1 MFQPKNLNN
10 LPTMAKLGGRP
21 SIFKIILC
29 SAVAVVGYLKNLEN
43 AEHKKKN
50 RAHT

>member
-1 MFQPKNLNN
+1 MFHPENLNN

-21 SIFKIILC
+21 SILC
-29 SAVAVVGYLKNLEN
+29 LIDSAVAVVGYLKKSLQN
-43 AEHKKKN
+43 AESREKH